1 MDNRHRPRKR
11 FGQNFLIDPHVVE
24 KIIRSMHPQ
33 PGDNLVE
40 IGPGQGV
47 LTEKLLA
54 SGAELHAVEI
64 DRDLAAL
71 LRQRFAHLGHFTL
84 IEQDVLKV
92 DFDELCSADKPAR
105 IIGNLPYN
113 ISTPLIFHLLDYLP
127 GILDMLFML
136 QLEVVDRMSAG
147 PGSKDY
153 GRLSIMTQYF
163 CQVEKLFEVPPQAF
177 APAPK
182 VTSAI
187 VRLSPRPLASLPLKQ
202 SSRLENLVR
211 QAFAQRRKTLRNN
224 LQGILQD
231 TDFSALAIDP
241 GLRPEN
247 LSPDDYV
254 RICLW
259 LEAQQGESGS
269 DHDPRS
275 E

>member
-24 KIIRSMHPQ
+24 KIIRSMNPQ

-92 DFDELCSADKPAR
+92 DFDELCSADRPAR

-231 TDFSALAIDP
+231 ADFIALAIDP
-241 GLRPEN
+241 ELRPEN

-259 LEAQQGESGS
+259 LEGQQG
-269 DHDPRS
+269 
-275 E
+275 